1 MNKELNLKHLAI
13 ILDGNRRF
21 AKRLMLEPWKGHE
34 YGKKKVEELLD
45 YAKELGIKEITFYAL
60 SVENINNRPKKE
72 LNYLYKIFKEAFR
85 DMNREKIEK
94 NGIRMRFIGN
104 LDLLP
109 DDLKQQCLKLEEETK
124 ENNKFIVNFAIAYGG
139 RQEIIHA
146 IRKILSKKI
155 NEKSFDVNS
164 INNELIEENL
174 YLKSEPELI
183 IRTGGEKRTSNFLLW
198 QASYSEWIFLDKMWP
213 EFNKED
219 LVNCINEYKQRKR
232 NFGG

>member
-1 MNKELNLKHLAI
+1 MNKELNLKHVAI

-45 YAKELGIKEITFYAL
+45 YAKELGIKEMTFYAL

-94 NGIRMRFIGN
+94 NGISIRFIGN
-104 LDLLP
+104 IDLLP

-124 ENNKFIVNFAIAYGG
+124 KNNKFIVNFAIAYGG

-146 IRKILSKKI
+146 VRKILSKKI
-155 NEKSFDVNS
+155 NEKSFDINS

-219 LVNCINEYKQRKR
+219 LVNCINEYNQRKR